1 MFRILGGE
9 NVEKR
14 DHVLDFQTVPYE
26 EIINHNTRVVS
37 VLLTFVFAKLCVLLM
52 FVNLTFR
59 NKKSKIRW
67 RNLSMLLVGKFVFL
81 IKKICLLSVTLLS
94 KMYYCKALFCNR
106 IFLELWILHEIKNL
120 QRTCLKLNFHLY
132 LCIKWFIVHILI
144 EWKNTLE
151 IYNIYYQLS
160 ANIFTAQPRSQYENK
175 LSLQLERSIK
185 KVYIQSIVINCTV

>member
-81 IKKICLLSVTLLS
+81 IKICLLSVTLLS

-185 KVYIQSIVINCTV
+185 VYIQSIVINCTV